1 MKRIPVLFTLFTL
14 VWTSQV
20 APAQTTGG
28 DERGI
33 PFPSEHYAPPEYEQD
48 PQNWGVAQ
56 DDRGIIY
63 VANNHGVLEYDGE
76 RWRLIPT
83 STGSFVRSLAGD
95 STVYVGA
102 KGDFGFLAPDS
113 LGVLRYSSL
122 YEKIPVEERDFED
135 IWNTHI
141 LDDDVYYQ
149 ANNRLFRWDGSEIVS
164 WQSQEGFHTSFVVE
178 GRLYVRDYGRGLV
191 RLDEDSLEL
200 VPNGEIFH
208 ETPIYMMVS
217 HPSGKL
223 LIGTQNKGLLLYDG
237 KTFEP
242 FGEHLTSYLQENDL
256 YHGCRLPG
264 NRYALATLGGGVI
277 IVNDRGEVVRVLDSS
292 SGLPDNWVNYVFADK
307 EGQLWMALNSGGVF
321 RADLNAP
328 LSVHDERTGLEGIVE
343 VIHKHRGRLYVATNS
358 GLYILKRGKDQVLDE
373 KSAAFEKVGLSPL
386 VWDMVSVGEDLL
398 AGTDEGGVHLI
409 NRPDSG
415 SIADWSF
422 TYDLLAATGEPRV
435 YAATRSG
442 LKGLVRSNEQWNSFA
457 IGAVDREVRSVAQSQ
472 EDVLWVTSI
481 DGVLTRTVLADG
493 GREATTTIEYDS
505 TAGLPTGY
513 KTVEIVNDK
522 VTVFSSEGFFQVA
535 NPDAPPGSWRF
546 ENRPSLLPAVVESE
560 NVTYTQDVWGNL
572 WVAAAG
578 HVHKGV
584 RQSNGSYDWQNI
596 RPLHF
601 PKSDPLRMLTSRD
614 STVWLGSGRKL
625 FRFAASEHR
634 EVRTATATFR
644 PYIRQVTTLRDGDV
658 VFGGVLAALG
668 LDSTLTLPYGH
679 DIRVDVAAPL
689 YSTVE
694 PHDYRYK
701 LSGREDEWSDWTND
715 ASERYRD
722 LWEGSYELMV
732 QARNDRG
739 ELSTVASMNLNVLPP
754 WYRSLWAYLFYGVS
768 FVMVA
773 YGYRRY
779 YEVKREN
786 RRTRERVRKLEQERI
801 VAERLKRAN
810 DRLREANRLKED
822 FLATTS
828 HELRTPLTN
837 ILGSIDIVRNMASE
851 EQEQFIDIIEKSGKR
866 LKRTLNAILDLS
878 MLRSG
883 EEDVDLTPIA
893 IDGCAT
899 AVASELKGRA
909 DEKDLSYWVDT
920 PERPVYAAVD
930 EQYLDQILRNLIENA
945 IKFTDEGHVA
955 VTVGA
960 TDGRAWIEVED
971 TGIGIDEEFLPKLF
985 DEFKQESRGRA
996 RTYEGNGLGLAIS
1009 TRLAEQMDGTIDVE
1023 TTKGEGST
1031 FTVEFPRAEP
1041 PEDDPEDEEEEM
1053 EATSAKRV

>member
-1 MKRIPVLFTLFTL
+1 MKRVWVVVTLISVFGA
-14 VWTSQV
+14 SQC
-20 APAQTTGG
+20 AFGQGASP

-48 PQNWGVAQ
+48 AQNWGVAQ
-56 DDRGIIY
+56 DDRGVIY

-83 STGSFVRSLAGD
+83 STGSFVRSLAVD
-95 STVYVGA
+95 SSVYVGA
-102 KGDFGFLAPDS
+102 KGDFGYLAPDS

-122 YEKIPVEERDFED
+122 YQKIPVEERDFED

-149 ANNRLFRWDGSEIVS
+149 ANNRLFRWDGNEITS
-164 WQSQEGFHTSFVVE
+164 WESQDGFHTSFVVDKT
-178 GRLYVRDYGRGLV
+178 LYVRDYGRGLV
-191 RLDEDSLEL
+191 TLEGDSLEL
-200 VPNGEIFH
+200 VPNGETFH
-208 ETPIYMMVS
+208 ETPIYMMAP

-237 KTFEP
+237 KTIEP
-242 FGEHLTSYLQENDL
+242 FAEHLTPYLQENDL

-264 NRYALATLGGGVI
+264 NRYALATLGGGVL

-292 SGLPDNWVNYVFADK
+292 SGLPDNWVNYVLADK
-307 EGQLWMALNSGGVF
+307 EGQLWMALNSNGVF

-328 LSVHDERTGLEGIVE
+328 LSVHDERTGLEGIVHD
-343 VIHKHRGRLYVATNS
+343 IYKHKGKLYVATQS
-358 GLYILKRGKDQVLDE
+358 GLYLLKPGEEQVLTE
-373 KSAAFEKVGLSPL
+373 QSANFEKTSLSPL

-398 AGTDEGGVHLI
+398 AGTAEGGVHLI

-422 TYDLLAATGEPRV
+422 TYELVTVTGEPGV

-442 LKGLVRSNEQWNSFA
+442 LKGLVRSNGQWNSFS
-457 IGAVDREVRSVAQSQ
+457 IEGVDGEVRSIAQSE
-472 EDVLWVTSI
+472 EDVLWISSI
-481 DGVLTRTVLADG
+481 DGPLTRVDLADD
-493 GREATTTIEYDS
+493 GRRATSTVRYDS
-505 TAGLPTGY
+505 SAGLPTGFNS
-513 KTVEIVNDK
+513 VEIVEEQL
-522 VTVFSSEGFFQVA
+522 TVFSKEGFFRVV
-535 NPDAPPGSWRF
+535 NPDAPPESWRF
-546 ENRPSLLPAVVESE
+546 KSDPSLLPPVAKNDSV
-560 NVTYTQDVWGNL
+560 NVKTYVQDDWGNL
-572 WVAAAG
+572 WVATDRQ
-578 HVHKGV
+578 VHKGV
-584 RQSNGSYDWQNI
+584 RQKDGSYVWKDI

-601 PKSDPLRMLTSRD
+601 PKANSLRMFTSRD
-614 STVWLGSGRKL
+614 STVWLGSGRQL

-634 EVRTATATFR
+634 EVPPTTGTFR
-644 PYIRQVTTLRDGDV
+644 PHIRQVTTLREGDV
-658 VFGGVLAALG
+658 VFGGVHTALG
-668 LDSTLTLPYGH
+668 LDSTLTLPYGN

-694 PHDYRYK
+694 PHEYRYK
-701 LSGREDEWSDWTND
+701 LSGRRDEWSDWTND

-722 LWEGSYELMV
+722 LWEGSYELKV

-739 ELSTVASMNLNVLPP
+739 ELSTVASMNLDVLPP

-768 FVMVA
+768 FVIVA

-779 YEVKREN
+779 YEVKQEN
-786 RRTRERVRKLEQERI
+786 LRARERVRKLEQERI

-883 EEDVDLTPIA
+883 EEDADLTPIP
-893 IDGCAT
+893 IDECAT
-899 AVASELKGRA
+899 DVASELKGRA
-909 DEKDLSYWVDT
+909 DEKQLSYWLDT
-920 PERPVYAAVD
+920 PESPVYAAVD
-930 EQYLDQILRNLIENA
+930 EQYLDQILRNLVENA
-945 IKFTDEGHVA
+945 IKFTDEGHVG
-955 VTVGA
+955 VRVGA
-960 TDGRAWIEVED
+960 TDGRAWVEVED
-971 TGIGIDEEFLPKLF
+971 TGIGIDEEFLPNLF

-1009 TRLAEQMDGTIDVE
+1009 NRLAEQMDGTIDVE

-1041 PEDDPEDEEEEM
+1041 PKDDDEEGI
-1053 EATSAKRV
+1053 EATSAERA